1 MLTADIY
8 WAGTML
14 SALSAL
20 SYATL
25 EQTYVIDIII

>member
-14 SALSAL
+14 GALSAL

-25 EQTYVIDIII
+25 EQTNVIDIII